1 MNNSLVKRAS
11 DAYRKGNFK
20 EACALYQQAASV
32 YGEKLFSV
40 NIRLCHERLQTQI
53 GQATGVGKPS
63 IQKIAEEA
71 LPKKGIEKEPDEP
84 VTPPILFEQ
93 EKDPEKKLKALYILD
108 PISEASWSKQ
118 FKLIPLGRNSYKNQ
132 IKSGDFNFVF
142 LESCWKGNSGE
153 WEYAFVSPGFKHA
166 NAVALVDAIKL
177 AMASNVPVVFW
188 NKEDPMHYEKF
199 LPIAKLCSHVFTT
212 DSELIGKYKQDLGH
226 DRVGVLG
233 FGADPMIC
241 NPLDRFRNKSETVCF
256 AGAFYPEHHDER
268 VRQMLYVL
276 PAVNEYKGA
285 IYDRYSDLD
294 TDRYRF
300 PEQFQPFIRRSVPFD
315 EIVKV
320 YKKFKVFLNVN
331 TIINSPTMMSR
342 RVYELLASG
351 TPVVSAP
358 SKALEKQFPG
368 IVLTANDEA
377 GIKAH
382 VGKLLSDE
390 GYWDRI
396 SHLGYRTVFNH
407 YTYGRNRYLVEELL
421 TGEKRQQEAPLVSII
436 VASCR
441 PINVQRTIEN
451 VTRQNHTNLEVI
463 YVVTPNFTVD
473 DREKLLS
480 VTSTSKNIKNAQVL
494 IYGNDVTLGRC
505 LNQAIKISSGKY
517 IAKFDDDNF
526 YFANYVSDMLIPFS
540 FDDYAVV
547 GKEGYYCYLGGFDKL
562 IWRYPERRHRTT
574 QFVAGDAM
582 IIKREI
588 FEATAFP
595 EKRVGEDTKLLK
607 DIVAKGGRIYSADHF
622 NFIKYRGADQSQHTW
637 LVEEEK
643 LMKGSI
649 IIKNGLDTEIV
660 QC

>member
-20 EACALYQQAASV
+20 EAYELYQQAASV
-32 YGEKLFSV
+32 YGEKLFSI
-40 NIRLCHERLQTQI
+40 NIKLCQEKLKT
-53 GQATGVGKPS
+53 VGGKASVVDKAPT
-63 IQKIAEEA
+63 QKIVVQTT
-71 LPKKGIEKEPDEP
+71 PKQSDEKKPDEP
-84 VTPPILFEQ
+84 LTTAILVKQQQ
-93 EKDPEKKLKALYILD
+93 EPEKKLKALYIFD

-132 IKSGDFNFVF
+132 IKAGDFDFIF

-153 WEYAFVSPGFKHA
+153 WEYAFVSPGLKHA

-177 AMASNVPVVFW
+177 ASASNVPVVFW

-212 DSELIGKYKQDLGH
+212 DSELIDKYKQDLGH
-226 DRVGVLG
+226 DKVGVLG

-241 NPLDRFRNKSETVCF
+241 NPLDRFRKKPESVCF

-276 PAVNEYKGA
+276 PAINEHKGA

-300 PEQFQPFIRRSVPFD
+300 PEQFRPFIRRSVPFD

-320 YKKFKVFLNVN
+320 YKKFKAFLNVN

-358 SKALEKQFPG
+358 SRALALQFPE
-368 IVLTANDEA
+368 IVLTADDEA

-382 VGKLLSDE
+382 VGKLLADE

-396 SHLGYRTVFNH
+396 SHLGYRTVFKNH
-407 YTYGRNRYLVEELL
+407 TYGRNRYLVEELL
-421 TGEKRQQEAPLVSII
+421 TGDSREQESPLVSII

-441 PINVQRTIEN
+441 PINVQRTVEN
-451 VTRQNHTNLEVI
+451 VTSQNHANLEII
-463 YVVTPNFTVD
+463 YVVTPNFSVE

-480 VTSTSKNIKNAQVL
+480 VTSISKNIKNAQVL

-526 YFANYVSDMLIPFS
+526 YFAYYVSDMLIPFS
-540 FDDYAVV
+540 FGDYAVV
-547 GKEGYYCYLGGFDKL
+547 GKEGYYCYLGGVDKL

-607 DIVAKGGRIYSADHF
+607 DIVALGGKIYSTDHF

-649 IIKNGLDTEIV
+649 IVKDGLDREIV